1 MNEDS
6 SIIKKLGLQGGVGA
20 YIHHHRS
27 RYETFGTR
35 FNEEDYNERRPK
47 DFLQAHQEAKEKIE
61 NHSAFQ
67 RAKIDR
73 EIAKQYTEYYN
84 SLKPDKKIKVKDDN
98 GNIIEKNFEDF
109 VNEVVY
115 EIMKSQGI
123 KNIEQVKNIINN
135 SSTMRQRISDYEK
148 KYKENKNLP
157 NEILDALK
165 IINES
170 LTDANK
176 GILDKKNVEAIKNI
190 QNRLNRYLT
199 TKRSNKNVRS
209 MINEALNLIQE
220 DFYLNSIVTSTVSE
234 YVAAMK
240 GMVIEGSINDIIE
253 QVKKTNKGKKTK
265 TVEINNIS
273 PFVDKI
279 IMRDGIT
286 DEERDTLDIHRQR
299 GMNTTFSKSGKIIRR
314 VEAVGG
320 VGIWEINGDSMKY
333 SKETQQTTDFE
344 ISYEFLPNSI
354 KKIIDNEKIK
364 LDKLSFS
371 MKNYGTNV
379 KLVQGTALDTI
390 LNSAPID
397 FINHYYNLISSKRDS
412 VGFIKNPAV
421 RNGSLLN
428 DNLILA
434 NQLVKSFL
442 ILRGLLGIRSRADG
456 PNSATDFLVTINK
469 KGEYQVF
476 STRWILYQIINHIEI
491 LENLLEI
498 KGLPKTGFKNQ
509 WIGEKPNWEN
519 ASKRIAGV
527 LAAAHAA
534 KLTLHLKTQ
543 IIPPALT

>member
-1 MNEDS
+1 MNEDN
-6 SIIKKLGLQGGVGA
+6 SIIRKLGLQGGVGA

-27 RYETFGTR
+27 RYEAFGTR
-35 FNEEDYNERRPK
+35 FNEDDYISRKPK
-47 DFLQAHQEAKEKIE
+47 DFTRAHQEAKEKIE
-61 NHSAFQ
+61 NHSEFQ
-67 RAKIDR
+67 RARIDR
-73 EIAKQYTEYYN
+73 DIAKQYTEYYN
-84 SLKPDKKIKVKDDN
+84 SLKPDKKIKVKNDN
-98 GNIIEKNFEDF
+98 GDIIEKNFQDF
-109 VNEVVY
+109 VYEVVY
-115 EIMKSQGI
+115 EIMKTQGI
-123 KNIEQVKNIINN
+123 KSVEQVKNIINN
-135 SSTMRQRISDYEK
+135 SVTMRQKINDYEK
-148 KYKENKNLP
+148 KYKKNKNLP
-157 NEILDALK
+157 NEVLDALK

-170 LTDANK
+170 LNDANK
-176 GILDKKNVEAIKNI
+176 GILDKKNIEKIENI
-190 QNRLNRYLT
+190 QSRLNRYLT

-209 MINEALNLIQE
+209 MINEALELIQE
-220 DFYLNSIVTSTVSE
+220 DFYLNSTVTSTVSE

-240 GMVIEGSINDIIE
+240 GMIIEGGVNDIIS
-253 QVKKTNKGKKTK
+253 QVEKTNKGKKTK

-286 DEERDTLDIHRQR
+286 DEERDVLGTHRQR
-299 GMNTTFSKSGKIIRR
+299 GMNTAFSKSGKMIRR

-320 VGIWEINGDSMKY
+320 VGIWEIDGDSMKY

-371 MKNYGTNV
+371 MKNYDANV

-412 VGFIKNPAV
+412 VGFIKNPIIK
-421 RNGSLLN
+421 NGNLLN
-428 DNLILA
+428 NNLILA

-442 ILRGLLGIRSRADG
+442 ILRGLLGIRNRADSS
-456 PNSATDFLVTINK
+456 NSATDFLVTVNK

-476 STRWILYQIINHIEI
+476 STRWILYQITNHIEA
-491 LENLLEI
+491 LENLLDI

-509 WIGEKPNWEN
+509 WIGTDPSWED
-519 ASKRIAGV
+519 ASKRVAGV

-534 KLTLHLKTQ
+534 KLTLHLRTQ
-543 IIPPALT
+543 IIPPTLT